1 MAYRDRDGFVGSV
14 QYLKSRFGI
23 DAQQFDE
30 LNMVVDDARR
40 QICVAQT
47 TFARIGDAL
56 GDMRMV
62 MAKRKLDRTAGDTKV
77 KEVKSLN
84 FENLNAEKETELL
97 QDAQKLLYGAISD
110 YTAAMVQDQIEP
122 VVEEIIGLNVRL
134 ARLEA
139 NNLNFRCANI
149 MIRQTLLLCSKYE
162 IATAPPNDQ
171 QHSTEE
177 QEDSKTGLWPAV
189 KDMLDFAAQ
198 LYDYSEE
205 LKDDSIKCLQHAQQR
220 LLVQDYDA
228 GLTSLLVCEALER
241 DSLLVRGVSL
251 KNKDQVCVLMPCNF
265 ETSAWNWTWM
275 EQKRSDAWHATAN
288 SAIDHMYNSVKTH
301 LEQGL
306 PGRAVAALKTMT
318 KFTQVLGL
326 HNPGESLIKAVET
339 ARRDQE
345 ALEALG
351 LVISTAQRSHH
362 YASQLEILLGDAL
375 RKCLDADDYRDQGEP
390 KCSQPVSFTKEEHAS
405 GSEFQDGKSAST
417 VGAASKAMGSK
428 QREKPQKMME
438 SKSAAGSNNPS
449 HASSKVSFW
458 RNKWQ
463 EAGKDALSQVVSLGI
478 EILVAKTGKQDVKQ
492 NQESGTT
499 TASSDHD
506 AIVQERIDSAQAL
519 LDAGRKLLVLLLD
532 RIEGPEAGKDALPE
546 LLRPL
551 ENALSVELEGK
562 WNVIY
567 DAQVR
572 AAENGS
578 PNTSLET
585 NTPLLEKC
593 MLHNCMLHEVKI
605 ELTRMLRCHS
615 SDACIWVC

>member
-1 MAYRDRDGFVGSV
+1 VAYRDRDGFVESV
-14 QYLKSRFGI
+14 QYLRSRFGI

-30 LNMVVDDARR
+30 LNIVVDDAKR
-40 QICVAQT
+40 QIRIAQT

-77 KEVKSLN
+77 KEAKSLN
-84 FENLNAEKETELL
+84 FENLNAEKEIELL

-110 YTAAMVQDQIEP
+110 YTAALVQDEIEP
-122 VVEEIIGLNVRL
+122 VVKKIMGLNIRL

-139 NNLNFRCANI
+139 NKSNFRCANV

-162 IATAPPNDQ
+162 IATAPPNNQ
-171 QHSTEE
+171 QHNTEE
-177 QEDSKTGLWPAV
+177 QADSKTGLWPAV
-189 KDMLDFAAQ
+189 KDMLDLAAQ

-241 DSLLVRGVSL
+241 DALLVCGVSL
-251 KNKDQVCVLMPCNF
+251 KNKDQVCVLMPCNS
-265 ETSAWNWTWM
+265 ETIAWKWTWM

-288 SAIDHMYNSVKTH
+288 SAIDHMHNSVKTH

-306 PGRAVAALKTMT
+306 AGRAVATLKTMT

-326 HNPGESLIKAVET
+326 HNPGESLMRAVET

-362 YASQLEILLGDAL
+362 YASQLEKLLGDAL
-375 RKCLDADDYRDQGEP
+375 GKCLDADDYRDHAEQ
-390 KCSQPVSFTKEEHAS
+390 KCSQQVSFT
-405 GSEFQDGKSAST
+405 
-417 VGAASKAMGSK
+417 
-428 QREKPQKMME
+428 
-438 SKSAAGSNNPS
+438 AGSNNPP
-449 HASSKVSFW
+449 HASSKVRFW
-458 RNKWQ
+458 HNKWQ
-463 EAGKDALSQVVSLGI
+463 DAGKDALSQVVSLGI

-492 NQESGTT
+492 NQESDKTK
-499 TASSDHD
+499 ASSDHD
-506 AIVQERIDSAQAL
+506 AVVQERINSAQAL
-519 LDAGRKLLVLLLD
+519 LDVGRQLLVLLVD
-532 RIEGPEAGKDALPE
+532 RFGGPEAVKDSLPA

-572 AAENGS
+572 ASEKGT
-578 PNTSLET
+578 PNTSVDT
-585 NTPLLEKC
+585 NAPVLGKC
-593 MLHNCMLHEVKI
+593 MLHKCMLHEVKF
-605 ELTRMLRCHS
+605 ELTRMLRCYS
-615 SDACIWVC
+615 SDTCSWVC

>member
-1 MAYRDRDGFVGSV
+1 VESV
-14 QYLKSRFGI
+14 QYLRSRFGI

-30 LNMVVDDARR
+30 LNIVVDDAKR
-40 QICVAQT
+40 QIRVAQT
-47 TFARIGDAL
+47 TFARIGDAW

-84 FENLNAEKETELL
+84 FENLNAEKEIELL
-97 QDAQKLLYGAISD
+97 QGAQKLLYGAISD
-110 YTAAMVQDQIEP
+110 YTAAMVQDEIEP
-122 VVEEIIGLNVRL
+122 VVQKIMGLNVRL

-139 NNLNFRCANI
+139 NKSNFRCANV

-162 IATAPPNDQ
+162 IATATPNNQ
-171 QHSTEE
+171 QHNTEE
-177 QEDSKTGLWPAV
+177 NEDSKTGLWPAV
-189 KDMLDFAAQ
+189 KDMLDLAAQ

-205 LKDDSIKCLQHAQQR
+205 LKDDSIKCLQHAQLR

-241 DSLLVRGVSL
+241 DALLVRGVSL
-251 KNKDQVCVLMPCNF
+251 KNKDQVCVLMPCNS
-265 ETSAWNWTWM
+265 ETIAWNWTWM

-288 SAIDHMYNSVKTH
+288 GAIDHMYNSVKTH

-306 PGRAVAALKTMT
+306 AGRAVATLKTMT

-326 HNPGESLIKAVET
+326 HNPGESLMRAVET

-362 YASQLEILLGDAL
+362 YASQLEKLLGDAL
-375 RKCLDADDYRDQGEP
+375 GKCLDADDYRDHAEQ

-405 GSEFQDGKSAST
+405 GSEMGDGKSVAT

-428 QREKPQKMME
+428 QREKTQQIME
-438 SKSAAGSNNPS
+438 SKSTAGSNNPP
-449 HASSKVSFW
+449 HASSKVNFW
-458 RNKWQ
+458 HNKWQ
-463 EAGKDALSQVVSLGI
+463 DAGKDALSQVVSLGI

-492 NQESGTT
+492 NQESDKIK
-499 TASSDHD
+499 ASSDHD
-506 AIVQERIDSAQAL
+506 AVVQERINSAQAL
-519 LDAGRKLLVLLLD
+519 LDVGRQLLVLLVD
-532 RIEGPEAGKDALPE
+532 RFEGPEAGKDSLPA

-551 ENALSVELEGK
+551 ENALSVEMEGR

-572 AAENGS
+572 AAEKGT
-578 PNTSLET
+578 PNTSVDT
-585 NTPLLEKC
+585 NAPVLGKC
-593 MLHNCMLHEVKI
+593 MLHKCKLHELKF
-605 ELTRMLRCHS
+605 ELTRMLPCHS
-615 SDACIWVC
+615 SDACFWVC